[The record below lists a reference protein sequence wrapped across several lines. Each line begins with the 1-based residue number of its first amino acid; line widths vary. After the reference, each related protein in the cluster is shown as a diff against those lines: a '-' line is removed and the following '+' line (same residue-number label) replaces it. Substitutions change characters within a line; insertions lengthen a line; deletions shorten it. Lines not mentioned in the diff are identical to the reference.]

1 MAENRSRAKRDA
13 DRRRVAALYLQGRYQ
28 ADIAAEL
35 GVDQSTVSR
44 DLAAIRKEWRASSV
58 RDFDEARAQELAKID
73 ELEREAWAAWER
85 SKQETRTVTRRRR
98 QVPPRSGAG
107 DAAGEL
113 SEQSLKTEQRHGD
126 IAYWNAVLKCV
137 QARREMLGLDEAKKL
152 DVNSRGVIKF
162 GGVDIEF

>member
-1 MAENRSRAKRDA
+1 MAENRSKEKRDA

-28 ADIAAEL
+28 VDIAAEL
-35 GVDQSTVSR
+35 GIDQSTVSR
-44 DLAAIRKEWRASSV
+44 DLKAIRKEWRASSV

-85 SKQETRTVTRRRR
+85 SKAETRTVTRRRR
-98 QVPPRSGAG
+98 QVPAG
-107 DAAGEL
+107 DGTAGEL

-126 IAYWNAVLKCV
+126 ISYWNAVLKCV
-137 QARREMLGLDEAKKL
+137 ERRCALLGLDEPQKL
-152 DVNSRGVIKF
+152 DVKSRGVIKF